1 MIRCRTYFRDANLT
15 LNIIQFVRQFVCYDT
30 LDFNS
35 ALLVY
40 YQDRGAVCR
49 SLNPDC
55 SGGFQVRY
63 LARTDARMNTEN

>member
-1 MIRCRTYFRDANLT
+1 MTHLILT
-15 LNIIQFVRQFVCYDT
+15 L
-30 LDFNS
+30 L
-35 ALLVY
+35 Y

-63 LARTDARMNTEN
+63 LARTDARMNTENQSFTDCDLFAI